1 MKNWTL
7 LSFAEAYGLSTHVDM
22 PSFCISELNALELR
36 AWNAEELVR
45 QAIAQGFKVGKN
57 NLSSGV
63 EGHAAVVADNAGSE
77 RAYADS
83 LTEERENLRPIENQA
98 STTQFIYDE
107 IPTQTKAAD
116 GSLGNAVTESAEA
129 SNAPEKPREGTKCES
144 TVQPL
149 SPAPTITDEKREDDS
164 GTVCPPRMSQE
175 GNATAIPEKADLPGE
190 VDLETN
196 HLHLLA
202 DDHEVN

>member
-1 MKNWTL
+1 MT
-7 LSFAEAYGLSTHVDM
+7 
-22 PSFCISELNALELR
+22 SELDALVWAR
-36 AWNAEELVR
+36 H
-45 QAIAQGFKVGKN
+45 QAKEANFKGLCEAFDAMIRK
-57 NLSSGV
+57 
-63 EGHAAVVADNAGSE
+63 H
-77 RAYADS
+77 
-83 LTEERENLRPIENQA
+83 
-98 STTQFIYDE
+98 
-107 IPTQTKAAD
+107 TK
-116 GSLGNAVTESAEA
+116 S
-129 SNAPEKPREGTKCES
+129 
-144 TVQPL
+144 L